1 MTRTSLSSQGR
12 ILCVDDDGIQ
22 LKLLIRGFRPHGFEV
37 VTGTDGIQHYKH
49 GEIIWSFIWRRRHA
63 SKVAS
68 HRAVA

>member
-49 GEIIWSFIWRRRHA
+49 GEIIWRRRHA